1 MSEVVLQC
9 ERLVRLIGG
18 FHRAYAGD
26 RPHRRHY
33 EAIFFVGGR
42 TAMQIERDFF
52 LIPSDEDFLHA
63 IQFAN
68 LRYPFDEVLLVDLTP
83 AQGITYKAASRSGAY
98 AEDAYVW
105 DEASASFHVEDGDV
119 LKAVVIPPL
128 FDRPSGVV
136 PSRIVHWIDANLQYA
151 TLPSP

>member
-1 MSEVVLQC
+1 MPDVVLQC
-9 ERLVRLIGG
+9 DRLDRLIDG

-33 EAIFFVGGR
+33 ETIFLVDGR
-42 TAMQIERDFF
+42 MAMQIVRDMF

-68 LRYPFDEVLLVDLTP
+68 LRYPFDEVLLVDFRP
-83 AQGITYKAASRSGAY
+83 GQGITYKAASRTGAY
-98 AEDAYVW
+98 AERAYVW
-105 DEASASFHVEDGDV
+105 GEASAVFHVEEGEV
-119 LKAVVIPPL
+119 LKAVDIPPL
-128 FDRPSGVV
+128 FERPSGVV

-151 TLPSP
+151 TLPSH